1 MKEAG
6 REMVQHE
13 GNGLK
18 PRDNPLRMFGMFA
31 LGATAGSI
39 VALLYA
45 PASGQVTRRRIGM
58 KFRGLQQATGRKLG
72 QAQRLLARKA
82 QRLQRTAVRKLHDA
96 REWVNEHVAN
106 GHAKRAGRRA
116 LQHA

>member
-1 MKEAG
+1 MKEVR
-6 REMVQHE
+6 REMVPQN
-13 GNGLK
+13 GNGIK
-18 PRDNPLRMFGMFA
+18 ARYNPFRMFGAFA
-31 LGATAGSI
+31 LGATAGSL

-45 PASGQVTRRRIGM
+45 PASGRVTRRRIGM
-58 KFRGLQQATGRKLG
+58 KFRTLQHATGRKLG

-82 QRLQRTAVRKLHDA
+82 QHLQRTAVRKFQDA
-96 REWVNEHVAN
+96 REWMTEHVAN

>member
-1 MKEAG
+1 MKEVR
-6 REMVQHE
+6 REMVAPV
-13 GNGLK
+13 GNGIK
-18 PRDNPLRMFGMFA
+18 AGYNPFRMLGTFA

-39 VALLYA
+39 LALLYA
-45 PASGQVTRRRIGM
+45 PASGRVTRRRIGM
-58 KFRGLQQATGRKLG
+58 KFRTLQQTTGRKLG

-96 REWVNEHVAN
+96 RTWMTEHVSN

>member
-1 MKEAG
+1 MKEVH
-6 REMVQHE
+6 REIVQQN
-13 GNGLK
+13 GQGLK
-18 PRDNPLRMFGMFA
+18 GAYNPFRIFGAFA
-31 LGATAGSI
+31 LGAAAGS
-39 VALLYA
+39 VAALLYA
-45 PASGQVTRRRIGM
+45 PASGRVTRRRIGM
-58 KFRGLQQATGRKLG
+58 KFRTLQQTTGRKLG

-96 REWVNEHVAN
+96 REWMTNHVSN

>member
-1 MKEAG
+1 MKEVR
-6 REMVQHE
+6 REIVQQE

-18 PRDNPLRMFGMFA
+18 ARYSPFRTFGTFV

-45 PASGQVTRRRIGM
+45 PASGCVTRRRIGM
-58 KFRGLQQATGRKLG
+58 KMRSLQHATGRKLG

-82 QRLQRTAVRKLHDA
+82 QRLQRTAVRKFQNA
-96 REWVNEHVAN
+96 REWMTEHVAN
-106 GHAKRAGRRA
+106 GHSKRAGRRA

>member
-1 MKEAG
+1 MKEVR
-6 REMVQHE
+6 REIVQQE
-13 GNGLK
+13 GNGV
-18 PRDNPLRMFGMFA
+18 RARYNPFRIFGAFA
-31 LGATAGSI
+31 LGATAGSL

-45 PASGQVTRRRIGM
+45 PASGRVTRQRIGM
-58 KFRGLQQATGRKLG
+58 QFRALQHTTGRKLG

-82 QRLQRTAVRKLHDA
+82 QRLQRTAVRKLHAA
-96 REWVNEHVAN
+96 RIWMTEHVAN